1 MNRSDT
7 IAHLAECVC
16 LAQSAAPLTQEEL
29 AAHRSLCA
37 AEQARAEARRT
48 QPPQDDLLGA
58 A

>member
-1 MNRSDT
+1 MNRAET

-16 LAQSAAPLTQEEL
+16 LAQNGAPMTPDEL

-37 AEQARAEARRT
+37 AEQARAEARRA
-48 QPPQDDLLGA
+48 QQPQDDLLGA